1 MLISIRCPDCT
12 RQISFIRLKTG
23 EGVCQVCGC
32 IVKPE
37 EVKKQREEQLK
48 EQGK

>member
-1 MLISIRCPDCT
+1 MISIRCIACG

-23 EGVCQVCGC
+23 EGVCQVCGY

-37 EVKKQREEQLK
+37 EVKRQREEQSK
-48 EQGK
+48 EQK

>member
-1 MLISIRCPDCT
+1 MISIRCTACQ

-23 EGVCQVCGC
+23 EGVCQVCGH
-32 IVKPE
+32 IIKPE
-37 EVKKQREEQLK
+37 EVKKQREEQMK